1 MKTNNTIINSIMRT
15 YMKYICAVLM
25 VLGMS
30 VNAWA
35 LHGYETIIWS
45 EQGLSEG
52 EAVSTSTPYSI
63 GTYFQVT
70 CAQMSGSNKPKYYAA
85 NNGLRCYVPGNS
97 TYGNK
102 FTVSLTAA
110 GTAAGVK
117 ILKVVYNATHGY
129 SRTTYFTYSPTPASS
144 TTTSA
149 TYNFSSSVTTAY
161 AQVSTEASN
170 AAQCSLHSITVYYGD
185 EDITSG
191 PSIEVLNSDN
201 IPVSNYSFGTT
212 DVTSGNATFKVNGL
226 CLEDYGSYGYYMVA
240 SFSEGG
246 EYFSV
251 SDYYLENL
259 NNNSLTISYSVAGN
273 GTYNGNLN
281 IWGWIGYG
289 CPGYGYGGETVEI
302 NIPFTVTI
310 AGACTDRSITMSN
323 FSKDYGA
330 ADFVPTHT
338 VSAGSGTKTWTS
350 GTASVATIVDG
361 KVHIVGAGTSTITL
375 NVAASGD
382 YCAVSKSCTMTVN
395 AVAPTVTNFTASCT
409 NNKITVT
416 NANAST
422 VSNKGGASITRYGY
436 LYSTSVATPTFGAS
450 GVYDANVGTSDVTL
464 NARWAAKEITGL
476 SAGTTYYVRAY
487 AYNGTAYGYSSV
499 VTITTK
505 CAVTYAANGGTGSTT
520 DASSPYEK
528 LSDVTVL
535 ANGFTPP
542 TGKKFVDWLGSD
554 ANHYAPGDVI
564 NDISTDMT
572 LTAQWTDITYEKYV
586 FACVDISVASA
597 AAGKALVTSRY
608 EAAKNINVMAT
619 NPIKVTVSGAVA
631 GHRVTFTNSVGLHFY
646 KKVEG
651 TGDDV
656 GKYKYIEATGA
667 NSFVTPLT
675 NQEVYVS
682 YQPTSAGTG
691 AVLSELPFTISCD
704 GESQEFNTA
713 GQYIQARNLPEK
725 VAIVANA
732 GNTWMALPTPSS
744 ASTPEGTVVS
754 VSDGTA
760 AGPANVAYK
769 LWPVKTVSGNHDR
782 FGTYQFSTTYYGDRL
797 RFAAVCNGNKALW
810 ANNSSSTTISTTTT
824 ITAISDG
831 SDDAPASNE
840 WQVET
845 SIVDGQFVYKLKA
858 TQASNTNYLRYKL
871 GADGGPKWGTYANGD
886 IVDLY
891 ILPLTEVTEADIKVM
906 EWGTNNIA
914 VSYPN
919 RASCTAMT
927 AKIGTGSPAA
937 VTINAIGG
945 DLYELTG
952 VGDLQSNPGK
962 SLALAVTEGS
972 AKQKTF
978 LIPYIATSSVAEAT
992 IRTAAGGDN
1001 AAKMI
1006 DVVIRSGGTL
1016 TTGTAS
1022 GIFNDLYIYPGGK
1035 ADITNT
1041 IGLNHVYMRGGFSWL
1056 GGDYAHPQLKMTNG
1070 KTISG
1075 IGNAGCGIF
1084 YDIYLDNSMY
1094 YMFALPKDV
1103 PVGNITNEENGDD
1116 WDAWIKS
1123 YSGEGR
1129 TKSPK
1134 ESGWS
1139 YVTSGSIARGA
1150 GYEIAIKP
1158 RLSRPYGILRFP
1170 LLKATSWSDE
1180 TDPTPTIKG
1189 WGANNASVSDNNKG
1203 WNCIGNPYLTA
1214 YNNAALPGTTPSE
1227 KIQTKTFVQEIV
1239 AGNWTGK
1246 YIWSDSDVK
1255 YFTIPRFTEYE
1266 YDDVRAWPYKL
1277 EPFFPFFIQATG
1289 DGTISF
1295 SGSNKAL
1302 KMPSFYAEQ
1311 TAREVFVDFQLQNAE
1326 GKTDVA
1332 GLTISDQYSD
1342 AFDMNDKEK
1351 TIQNGNNSMKVYTLV
1366 GEYRTAFNALTEAT
1380 AALPIPVGIIA
1391 PTAGTYR
1398 FAKLEDADYSEVEHL
1413 WLTDYTQSSLVDLL
1427 VEPFYEFTT
1436 EAGRF
1441 EDRFAINAT
1450 LAPKQDTPTDIDGT
1464 SEEIDQPIKF
1474 IYHDKMY
1481 IMRGGVIYDA
1491 TGKRVREI
1499 NK

>member
-1 MKTNNTIINSIMRT
+1 MTTNNIIINSIMRT
-15 YMKYICAVLM
+15 YIKYICAVLM

-30 VNAWA
+30 VNAWGATITLTYNYDSDYNDMWYGAMEDASSYWKITGTAVFSIPISAQPTSNITITINMAYFGNGTEGLERVSATGTESSSNWTLGETASPTSHSKDTYVDEVFTITKPGSPTTLEGLDITIAKKTGKA
-35 LHGYETIIWS
+35 LRIKRIT
-45 EQGLSEG
+45 
-52 EAVSTSTPYSI
+52 VSYTGTP
-63 GTYFQVT
+63 TYNVYLMDG
-70 CAQMSGSNKPKYYAA
+70 CSGIASGSYSCNKGTLGSGTGVYSSCKKYS
-85 NNGLRCYVPGNS
+85 GI
-97 TYGNK
+97 
-102 FTVSLTAA
+102 AA
-110 GTAAGVK
+110 GTSVT
-117 ILKVVYNATHGY
+117 ITATPSSGYQFDGWTDGGY
-129 SRTTYFTYSPTPASS
+129 SIILDDSSNEITPSS
-144 TTTSA
+144 TTSTTA
-149 TYNFSSSVTTAY
+149 TFTMPSSDVVIWECNFSVACTSRT
-161 AQVSTEASN
+161 
-170 AAQCSLHSITVYYGD
+170 ITVNTG
-185 EDITSG
+185 T
-191 PSIEVLNSDN
+191 PR
-201 IPVSNYSFGTT
+201 NY
-212 DVTSGNATFKVNGL
+212 
-226 CLEDYGSYGYYMVA
+226 
-240 SFSEGG
+240 
-246 EYFSV
+246 
-251 SDYYLENL
+251 
-259 NNNSLTISYSVAGN
+259 
-273 GTYNGNLN
+273 
-281 IWGWIGYG
+281 
-289 CPGYGYGGETVEI
+289 
-302 NIPFTVTI
+302 
-310 AGACTDRSITMSN
+310 
-323 FSKDYGA
+323 
-330 ADFVPTHT
+330 
-338 VSAGSGTKTWTS
+338 GSGTFTPTLSSAQSTS
-350 GTASVATIVDG
+350 GTKSSWSSSNTSVATINSSTGLVT
-361 KVHIVGAGTSTITL
+361 IVGAGSTTISVD
-375 NVAASGD
+375 VAASGD
-382 YCAVSKSCTMTVN
+382 YCAATASGTLVVN
-395 AVAPTVTNFTASCT
+395 AVAPTVTNFTASYT
-409 NNKITVT
+409 NNKITIA

-422 VSNKGGASITRYGY
+422 VSNKGGANITRYGY
-436 LYSTSVATPTFGAS
+436 LYSTSVSTPTYGAS
-450 GVYDANVGTSDVTL
+450 GVSDANVGTSDITL
-464 NARWAAKEITGL
+464 NTRWAAKEITGL

-542 TGKKFVDWLGSD
+542 DGKKFVDWLGSD
-554 ANHYAPGDVI
+554 ANHYDPGDVI

-760 AGPANVAYK
+760 AGPASVAYK
-769 LWPVKTVSGNHDR
+769 LWPVKTVSGNRDR

-797 RFAAVCNGNKALW
+797 RFAAVSNGNKALW
-810 ANNSSSTTISTTTT
+810 ANNASGTTISTTTA
-824 ITAISDG
+824 ITSISDG

-840 WQVET
+840 WKVET

-906 EWGTNNIA
+906 EWGTNKIA

-1035 ADITNT
+1035 ADITND

-1056 GGDYAHPQLKMTNG
+1056 GGAYAHPQLKMTNG

-1084 YDIYLDNSMY
+1084 YDIYLDNTMY

-1170 LLKATSWSDE
+1170 LLKATAWSDE
-1180 TDPTPTIKG
+1180 TDPTPSIKG

-1214 YNNAALPGTTPSE
+1214 YNNTALPGTTPSG

-1332 GLTISDQYSD
+1332 GLTISDQYSEN
-1342 AFDMNDKEK
+1342 FDMQDKEK
-1351 TIQNGNNSMKVYTLV
+1351 TIQNGNATMKVYTMV
-1366 GEYRTAFNALTEAT
+1366 GEFRTAFNSLPEAV
-1380 AALPIPVGIIA
+1380 AAMPVPVGYIA
-1391 PTAGTYR
+1391 PQEGKYN
-1398 FAKLEDADYSEVEHL
+1398 FSLVEGDYSEVEHV
-1413 WLTDYTQSSLVDLL
+1413 WLTDYVENETVDLL
-1427 VEPFYEFTT
+1427 LGEPYEFETAVGAFN
-1436 EAGRF
+1436 E
-1441 EDRFAINAT
+1441 RFAIT
-1450 LAPKQDTPTDIDGT
+1450 VILKPESPGSLTDTEMVED
-1464 SEEIDQPIKF
+1464 EYAQPQKF
-1474 IYHDKMY
+1474 IWQDQLY
-1481 IMRGGVIYDA
+1481 IFNNGRLYDA
-1491 TGKRVREI
+1491 TGRRVGEI